1 MIAVNAY
8 FDGNNYVLE
17 DNVLVKQN
25 QKVIIT
31 LLDEFVPKKHKK
43 TLEEIRSYMK
53 GGKSVPDCI
62 STVDYIRQ
70 LRAD

>member
-31 LLDEFVPKKHKK
+31 LFDEFVPKNKRKLLK
-43 TLEEIRSYMK
+43 
-53 GGKSVPDCI
+53 KSVLI
-62 STVDYIRQ
+62 
-70 LRAD
+70 

>member
-1 MIAVNAY
+1 MVAVNAY
-8 FDGNNYVLE
+8 FDGNNYVIE
-17 DNVLVKQN
+17 DNVIVKQN

-31 LLDEFVPKKHKK
+31 LLDEFVPEKKQK

-53 GGKSVPDCI
+53 GGKSIPDGV

>member
-1 MIAVNAY
+1 MVSVQAY
-8 FDGNNYVLE
+8 YNGSNYITE
-17 DNVLVKQN
+17 EEVLVKPN

-31 LLDEFVPKKHKK
+31 LLDDFVPKNKKK

-53 GGKSVPDCI
+53 GGKSVPTGI
-62 STVDYIRQ
+62 STVDYIRN

>member
-31 LLDEFVPKKHKK
+31 LLDEFVPKKQKK

-53 GGKSVPDCI
+53 EGKSVPDGI

>member
-31 LLDEFVPKKHKK
+31 LLDEFVPKKQKK
-43 TLEEIRSYMK
+43 TLEETR
-53 GGKSVPDCI
+53 
-62 STVDYIRQ
+62 
-70 LRAD
+70 

>member
-1 MIAVNAY
+1 MVAVNAY

-17 DNVLVKQN
+17 DNILVKQN

-31 LLDEFVPKKHKK
+31 LLDEFVPKKQPKS
-43 TLEEIRSYMK
+43 LDEIRSYMK
-53 GGKSVPDCI
+53 GGKSVPDGV

>member
-31 LLDEFVPKKHKK
+31 LLDEFVPKKQKK

-53 GGKSVPDCI
+53 GGKSVPDGI
-62 STVDYIRQ
+62 STVDIRQ

>member
-8 FDGNNYVLE
+8 FDGNKYVLE
-17 DNVLVKQN
+17 DNILVKQN

-31 LLDEFVPKKHKK
+31 LLDEFVPKKQKK
-43 TLEEIRSYMK
+43 TLEEIHSYMK
-53 GGKSVPDCI
+53 GGKSVPDGI

>member
-31 LLDEFVPKKHKK
+31 LLDEFVPKKQNK

-53 GGKSVPDCI
+53 GGKSVPDGI